1 MSHSCSRFV
10 FLGSDWSPDGWD
22 SGRNTDWLGVGS
34 VPIPGSV
41 EVKPKTDVA
50 WSEVHI
56 RRLDKD
62 SWLHRRVVAAVE
74 IDHPTNL
81 VWDVLTDYSRL
92 PEFFPHLLS
101 CQVLPVAL
109 ADFERYALN

>member
-1 MSHSCSRFV
+1 M
-10 FLGSDWSPDGWD
+10 
-22 SGRNTDWLGVGS
+22 
-34 VPIPGSV
+34 PIPGSA
-41 EVKPKTDVA
+41 ELTMQTDVP

-74 IDHPTNL
+74 IDHPPGL

-109 ADFERYALN
+109 ADFERYALTCAQALGIFVPKILPTGRGGIGASLQI